1 MLIEIANSTPIIFI
15 MPDIIIVVGGVV
27 PNIQSDRGDRRLLG
41 EVYYASISL
50 HALVRLV
57 HRHRR
62 E

>member
-41 EVYYASISL
+41 EVYDASISL
-50 HALVRLV
+50 LV
-57 HRHRR
+57 HRHRW